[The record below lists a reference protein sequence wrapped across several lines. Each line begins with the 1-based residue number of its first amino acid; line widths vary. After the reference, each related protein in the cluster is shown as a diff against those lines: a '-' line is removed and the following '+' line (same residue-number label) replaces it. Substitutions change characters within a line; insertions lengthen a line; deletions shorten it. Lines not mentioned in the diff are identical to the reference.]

1 MPQANLNREQIEVN
15 DGLDSIVVVNCLGDI
30 PGGRTLDVSGL
41 ASDVKV
47 VKAGHVLIE
56 DAKGKALPLGV
67 NAAGTAY
74 AALPANHSYLGVLK
88 ASVSVKDPRAAIL
101 TMGQVNA
108 AASPYPVTD
117 AIIKGLPN
125 IQFLY
130 RK

>member
-1 MPQANLNREQIEVN
+1 MPQVNLNREQYEVN

-41 ASDVKV
+41 GSDVKV
-47 VKAGHVLIE
+47 VKAGHILIE
-56 DAKGKALPLGV
+56 DAKGKVLPLGV
-67 NAAGTAY
+67 NTAGNAY
-74 AALPANHSYLGVLK
+74 VTLPANHNYLGVLK
-88 ASVSVKDPRAAIL
+88 ASVSVKDARAAIL

-117 AIIKGLPN
+117 AIIKGLPQ